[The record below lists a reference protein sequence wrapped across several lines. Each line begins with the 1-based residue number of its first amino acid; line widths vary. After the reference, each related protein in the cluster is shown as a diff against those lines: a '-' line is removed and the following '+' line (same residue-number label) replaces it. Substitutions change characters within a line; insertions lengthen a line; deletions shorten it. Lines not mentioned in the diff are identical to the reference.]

1 MRRKPLGEI
10 EMRRAALAFALGL
23 ACCAGAWAAQPAPL
37 GPPIEPPMQVHL
49 VRSAEPG
56 CEPQCPEWIAAQG
69 RIEPGSLA
77 RFKRVLR
84 QLGGRKVPVLIDSG
98 GGRVHEALAIGRL
111 ARARGLD
118 VVVSR
123 TELEPCPPGEAA
135 CHRAKA
141 GRVRLGVPRAE
152 LAMCASSCAFI
163 LAGGRRR
170 MVGPSAFVGVHQI
183 RSFHIYAKVLR
194 TYRIA
199 PTGRQVVSER
209 TVTEKIVETR
219 TPKRTYDQVRR
230 YFAEMG
236 IGKEIM
242 PLILSTPGDRLYW
255 LTPADLK
262 ATGLATHWIEGG
274 QVLAGIA
281 EPAAAAPAAP
291 PPGNGEP
298 REDGLGAL
306 TGEAAR
312 PETEVAPR

>member
-1 MRRKPLGEI
+1 MR
-10 EMRRAALAFALGL
+10 
-23 ACCAGAWAAQPAPL
+23 
-37 GPPIEPPMQVHL
+37 VHL

-56 CEPQCPEWIAAQG
+56 CEPHCPEWIAAQG

-84 QLGGRKVPVLIDSG
+84 QLEGRKLPLLIDSG

-111 ARARGLD
+111 ARANGLD

-123 TELEPCPPGEAA
+123 TELAPCEPGDTA
-135 CHRAKA
+135 CRPATA

-163 LAGGRRR
+163 LAGGTRRL
-170 MVGPSAFVGVHQI
+170 VGPSAFVGVHQI
-183 RSFHIYAKVLR
+183 RSFRIYAKVHR

-230 YFAEMG
+230 YFADMG
-236 IGKEIM
+236 IGAAIM
-242 PLILSTPGDRLYW
+242 PLILSTPGDQLYW
-255 LTPADLK
+255 LTPGDLK
-262 ATGLATHWIEGG
+262 TTGLATDWIDGER
-274 QVLAGIA
+274 VLGGIA
-281 EPAAAAPAAP
+281 DPMATAAAP
-291 PPGNGEP
+291 PPAGNAEP
-298 REDGLGAL
+298 REDGLGHVA
-306 TGEAAR
+306 GEAAH
-312 PETEVAPR
+312 PMPAVAPK